1 MSKEKTKR
9 YNLVMPQALFDEL
22 QTIADERH
30 STVLEVMKQFIRLGL
45 LVSKAEKASDATVII
60 REGERERELMLI

>member
-1 MSKEKTKR
+1 
-9 YNLVMPQALFDEL
+9 LFDEL

-45 LVSKAEKASDATVII
+45 LVSKAEKASDAAVII